1 MSCMGR
7 MSCMSRMSAVWAAAP
22 MCQCAVCTVYAI
34 YVLYMCSSMCV
45 RAFAVYVL
53 IKVLAAER
61 CDV

>member
-1 MSCMGR
+1 
-7 MSCMSRMSAVWAAAP
+7 MSRMSAVWAAAL
-22 MCQCAVCTVYAI
+22 MCQCAVYAI

-45 RAFAVYVL
+45 RAFAVYVF